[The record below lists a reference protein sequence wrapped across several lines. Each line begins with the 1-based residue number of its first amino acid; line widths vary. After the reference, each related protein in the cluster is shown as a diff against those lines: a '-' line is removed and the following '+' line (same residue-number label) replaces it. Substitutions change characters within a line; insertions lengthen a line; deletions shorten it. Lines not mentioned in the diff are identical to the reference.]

1 MATVEQGPVSSNDL
15 ISRVKNILFTPS
27 SEWDRIEAEPATVQ
41 GLYLGY
47 ACILAAIGPI
57 ARLIGG
63 QLFGWGFLFIRVHPS
78 LIGSIVSAI
87 VGYLLSLVGVYVT
100 ALIIDALAPSFGG
113 TKNQIQA
120 FKVAVYSSTAAWV
133 AGIFGL
139 FPLVAALGIIGIWS
153 LYLLYLGLPK
163 LMKAPEDK
171 ALAYTVVTVIVAVV
185 IWVCIAAVG
194 SAVAGAAMFGAGGL
208 ASNVAAPTAG
218 VVSVGGTSV
227 DLGKLQAASKQA
239 EAQAQQIQAAEQ
251 GKATIQAVPADTLKG
266 LLPASLPGYT
276 RTDVS
281 ADSGQVG
288 GLQGSSAEAVYT
300 KGEARITLK
309 VTDAAAAGAMATLG
323 GALGVNSEHT
333 TATGYE
339 KVHMDG
345 GRMVAEKW
353 DSQSKDGDYS
363 VMIAS
368 RFMIDAEGSGADMAE
383 LKAAVQSIPADRLA
397 SLAPAKG

>member
-1 MATVEQGPVSSNDL
+1 MATVEQGPASSSGL
-15 ISRVKNILFTPS
+15 IDRVKNILFTPVA
-27 SEWDRIEAEPATVQ
+27 EWDRIDAEPATVQ
-41 GLYLGY
+41 GLYVGY
-47 ACILAAIGPI
+47 ICILAAIGPI
-57 ARLIGG
+57 AGLIGG
-63 QLFGWGFLFIRVHPS
+63 QLFGYGGLFIHVHPS
-78 LIGSIVSAI
+78 LVGSIVSAI
-87 VGYLLSLVGVYVT
+87 VAYLLSLVGVYVA
-100 ALIIDALAPSFGG
+100 ALIIDALAPNFGG

-120 FKVAVYSSTAAWV
+120 FKVAAYSSTAAWV
-133 AGIFGL
+133 AGAFGL
-139 FPLVAALGIIGIWS
+139 FPPIGALGILGVFS

-163 LMKAPEDK
+163 LMKAPQDK
-171 ALAYTVVTVIVAVV
+171 ALAYTAVTVVVALV
-185 IWVCIAAVG
+185 IWICIAAVG
-194 SAVAGAAMFGAGGL
+194 GAIAGAAMFGAGGL
-208 ASNVAAPTAG
+208 TSNVTTTAG
-218 VVSVGGTSV
+218 TVSVGGTQV

-239 EAQAQQIQAAEQ
+239 QAQAAQIQAAAE

-281 ADSGQVG
+281 ADSGSVG

-309 VTDAAAAGAMATLG
+309 VTDAAAAGSIATLG

-345 GRMVAEKW
+345 GRMVSEKW

-363 VMIAS
+363 VMVAS
-368 RFMIDAEGSGADMAE
+368 RFMIDAEGTGADMAD
-383 LKAAVQSIPADRLA
+383 LKAAVQAIPADRLA